1 MDVRGTQFD
10 LAGVLRLGL
19 DDSDPVTQRLVSG
32 ELDPYPAAQALAGD
46 RFRRINDAYHRLRS
60 YLER

>member
-19 DDSDPVTQRLVSG
+19 DDSDPVTQRLVGG
-32 ELDPYPAAQALAGD
+32 ELDPYPPAQALVATDLVLEDTRGQLLK
-46 RFRRINDAYHRLRS
+46 LRHAQ
-60 YLER
+60 